1 MVDTK
6 KNMLQTEP
14 SGLKSTEYL
23 FSILK
28 NRIEKELNALTDHN
42 SKLNQSRIDC
52 LNYVLKRG
60 LPNKNQ
66 KGWGYTELTWWL
78 GFAFSENK
86 TSPSDSSQYL
96 KMLPPESEFF
106 ILVVNGRVHADFC
119 KLPNNI
125 SITELKDLEEHVLV
139 DILNK
144 QELKTNTFTQLNC
157 GLVQNGF
164 LLKADSIDLVKNIN
178 ILYVDSAKNKENH
191 FNQIHNVYML
201 GENCQLNIVER
212 FWCAT
217 GTHFNNTVSQ
227 SFLSKGAKL
236 TKYTLGS
243 LASPNS
249 MCQSMHTEFIQQKD
263 NSESKLYKF
272 YFSEG
277 KFKSEGTVRNNIV
290 VEFDGVDSK
299 SDIYSISMLSKT
311 THVDNNIVINHNAP
325 NNISSQIFKGVYD
338 DGSSGVFD
346 SCVVVKKH
354 AQKTKTTQK
363 NNNILLSSKSS
374 INTNPQLEIFA
385 DNVECAHG
393 STIGELDE
401 NALFYL
407 NSRGLSKKVA
417 TNLLLSGFI
426 SEVTKMIT
434 DEAVKK
440 ELLADLNK
448 QLNL

>member
-1 MVDTK
+1 
-6 KNMLQTEP
+6 
-14 SGLKSTEYL
+14 
-23 FSILK
+23 
-28 NRIEKELNALTDHN
+28 
-42 SKLNQSRIDC
+42 
-52 LNYVLKRG
+52 
-60 LPNKNQ
+60 
-66 KGWGYTELTWWL
+66 
-78 GFAFSENK
+78 
-86 TSPSDSSQYL
+86 
-96 KMLPPESEFF
+96 
-106 ILVVNGRVHADFC
+106 
-119 KLPNNI
+119 
-125 SITELKDLEEHVLV
+125 
-139 DILNK
+139 
-144 QELKTNTFTQLNC
+144 
-157 GLVQNGF
+157 
-164 LLKADSIDLVKNIN
+164 
-178 ILYVDSAKNKENH
+178 
-191 FNQIHNVYML
+191 ML

-354 AQKTKTTQK
+354 AQKTKTIQK